1 MNRIILLEQ
10 LRDFTK
16 AATGD
21 IILPVKE
28 QKGDA
33 GKASRAADIHLMRLP
48 TVERRRK
55 KRHTSSTN

>member
-28 QKGDA
+28 QKAMQEKQA
-33 GKASRAADIHLMRLP
+33 GRLI
-48 TVERRRK
+48 
-55 KRHTSSTN
+55 SI